1 MNPKIH
7 FKKTIKNK
15 TYIMK
20 IEIAESL
27 CYSWLRHVKS
37 CQIVQTNWK
46 LSGNWEIK
54 EETKN
59 ELMKLMKEVDVF
71 FYEKYQY
78 QIFKKNASLDQLLNQ
93 GECDALGIR
102 LNENGQSE
110 CYAVDVAFHENG
122 LQYGDKKDTV
132 TKVVEKCVRTA
143 FCLYGYLNTSNAEIL
158 FASPKIFPAVY
169 EPLDKCIDD
178 LNEFFSE
185 KELGFNFCLVA
196 NDDFN
201 EKLIMPTLK
210 AGNNVADTTELF
222 MRSYKLLSMFSDSEE
237 KLNKKIGSTAGVEIT
252 TDSCKTIDRK
262 SIWNDEYKEMK
273 IGQIVRFELRK
284 ILESGRLTDQEI
296 LNLQD
301 TNYSKREFDIQY
313 PLLVKEGSGYER
325 VRYYSVPIKIKGAY
339 YYMCSQW
346 FEVPA
351 NNDRPFLL
359 KWIRNHKQK
368 D

>member
-1 MNPKIH
+1 
-7 FKKTIKNK
+7 
-15 TYIMK
+15 MK

-27 CYSWLRHVKS
+27 FYSWMRHVKS

-46 LSGNWEIK
+46 LSSNWVIK
-54 EETKN
+54 EERKS
-59 ELMKLMKEVDVF
+59 ELMKLMKELDVF

-122 LQYGDKKDTV
+122 LQYGDKKETV
-132 TKVVEKCVRTA
+132 SKVVEKCIRTA

-158 FASPKIFPAVY
+158 FASPKIFPAVF
-169 EPLDKCIDD
+169 EPLDRCIDD
-178 LNEFFSE
+178 LNEFFSG
-185 KELGFNFCLVA
+185 KGLAFNFCLVA

-201 EKLIMPTLK
+201 EKVIEPTLR

-222 MRSYKLLSMFSDSEE
+222 LRSYKLLAMFNASEE
-237 KLNKKIGSTAGVEIT
+237 KQNRKNEFAKCVET
-252 TDSCKTIDRK
+252 STDSCETVVKNIGWD
-262 SIWNDEYKEMK
+262 DEYREMK
-273 IGQIVRFELRK
+273 IGQIARTVLRK
-284 ILESGRLTDQEI
+284 ILESGRLTDQDI
-296 LNLQD
+296 LNLRD
-301 TNYSKREFDIQY
+301 ENYSKREFDLQY
-313 PLLVKEGSGYER
+313 PLLVREGDKYEK
-325 VRYYSVPIKIKGAY
+325 VRYYSNAVKIKGVY

-351 NNDRPFLL
+351 NNDRPYLL
-359 KWIRNHKQK
+359 KWIRKHKQ
-368 D
+368 